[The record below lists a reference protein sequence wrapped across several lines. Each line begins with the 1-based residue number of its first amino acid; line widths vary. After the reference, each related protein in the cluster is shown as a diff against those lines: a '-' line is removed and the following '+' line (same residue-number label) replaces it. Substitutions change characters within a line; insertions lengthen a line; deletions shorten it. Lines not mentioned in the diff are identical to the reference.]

1 MKMNKY
7 TLLAAAVSTALF
19 SGATLAETDV
29 ALDVIAGDE
38 AAPKVE
44 KVNGTDVIS
53 DGWEVHGYASMNYRM
68 VDGETVD
75 TEFGKPDY
83 KTAGT
88 HGKSTNQVEFVLKK
102 HTEHA
107 NGVWSNFNVR
117 AEYGNGNSYAYTS
130 SGSQKDNTTAQFEI
144 KETFV
149 EIGGLSYLGED
160 TSIWG
165 GQRFLNRSAS
175 ALSGEFWKQS
185 SGVGAG
191 IQSKLAGNTAGFAIV
206 SADPD
211 AGAADTYSINCKQ
224 PDGTISTNPNECK
237 IDKNGAAERTTL
249 TSFDFY
255 YYGVDVGFGS
265 LDFDVKY
272 MQQANQDSSSE
283 DGIGASITLNSSY
296 YGLDGWSQTAIA
308 YGKGVAQNRGVN
320 FGGWSSGND
329 NAESIF
335 FTSGGVVNISENWQM
350 GSELTYFGALD
361 ELFGAKD
368 LKRYI
373 AAVRPSYK
381 VNENFRLEMTASY
394 GHEEGAEGYWGRTG
408 DAVESDIMNL
418 EVATVFTVNADYF
431 GRPQIK
437 PYVSYVSADDEAS
450 AKLIGIDDGKSETII
465 GVHTEIWF

>member
-1 MKMNKY
+1 MNKY

-29 ALDVIAGDE
+29 ALDVITGDE

-53 DGWEVHGYASMNYRM
+53 DGWEVHGYASMNFRM

-88 HGKSTNQVEFVLKK
+88 HGKSTNQVEFVIKK

-107 NGVWSNFNVR
+107 NGVWSDFVVR
-117 AEYGNGNSYAYTS
+117 SEYGNGNSYAYS
-130 SGSQKDNTTAQFEI
+130 SPGSQKANTTAQFEI
-144 KETFV
+144 KETYV

-165 GQRFLNRSAS
+165 GQRYLNRSAS
-175 ALSGEFWKQS
+175 VLSGEFWKQS

-191 IQSKLAGNTAGFAIV
+191 IQTKLGGNTAGFAIV
-206 SADPD
+206 
-211 AGAADTYSINCKQ
+211 AADTDSDIN
-224 PDGTISTNPNECK
+224 S
-237 IDKNGAAERTTL
+237 GASDRQTL
-249 TSFDFY
+249 TSHDLY

-265 LDFDVKY
+265 LDFDFKY
-272 MQQANQDSSSE
+272 ITQANVQDD
-283 DGIGASITLNSSY
+283 DGFGASITLNSSY

-308 YGKGVAQNRGVN
+308 YGKGAAQNRGVN
-320 FGGWSSGND
+320 FGSWSGGDD

-350 GSELTYFGALD
+350 GSEVTYFAGLD
-361 ELFGAKD
+361 ELFSAKD

-373 AAVRPSYK
+373 VAARPSYK
-381 VNENFRLEMTASY
+381 VNDNLRLEATGSY
-394 GHEEGAEGYWGRTG
+394 AHEEVEVGGVWGKSA
-408 DAVESDIMNL
+408 DAAESDIVNL
-418 EVATVFTVNADYF
+418 ELAAAFTVNADYF

-437 PYVSYVSADDEAS
+437 PYVSYILADDE
-450 AKLIGIDDGKSETII
+450 G
-465 GVHTEIWF
+465 TEL

>member
-7 TLLAAAVSTALF
+7 TLLAAAVSTALL
-19 SGATLAETDV
+19 SGAAFAETDV
-29 ALDVIAGDE
+29 ALDVITGDE
-38 AAPKVE
+38 AAPQVE
-44 KVNGTDVIS
+44 KVNGTDVIA
-53 DGWEVHGYASMNYRM
+53 DGWEVHGYASMNFRM

-88 HGKSTNQVEFVLKK
+88 HGKSTNQVEFVIKK

-107 NGVWSNFNVR
+107 NGVWSDFVVR
-117 AEYGNGNSYAYTS
+117 TEYGNGNSYAYS
-130 SGSQKDNTTAQFEI
+130 SPGSQKDNTTAQFEV
-144 KETFV
+144 KETYV
-149 EIGGLSYLGED
+149 EIGGLSYLGQD

-165 GQRFLNRSAS
+165 GQRYLNRSAS

-191 IQSKLAGNTAGFAIV
+191 IQTKIAGNTAGVAIV
-206 SADPD
+206 
-211 AGAADTYSINCKQ
+211 AADTDGDINNG
-224 PDGTISTNPNECK
+224 PGADG
-237 IDKNGAAERTTL
+237 RQTL
-249 TSFDFY
+249 TSHDLY
-255 YYGVDVGFGS
+255 YYGVGFGS
-265 LDFDVKY
+265 LDFDFKY
-272 MQQANQDSSSE
+272 ITQANAEHD

-308 YGKGVAQNRGVN
+308 YGKGAAQNRGVN
-320 FGGWSSGND
+320 FGSWSGGDD

-350 GSELTYFGALD
+350 GSEVTYFAGLD

-373 AAVRPSYK
+373 VAARPSYK
-381 VNENFRLEMTASY
+381 VNDNLRLEATGSY
-394 GHEEGAEGYWGRTG
+394 AHEEVEVGGAWNKSA
-408 DAVESDIMNL
+408 DAAESDIINL
-418 EVATVFTVNADYF
+418 ELAAAFTVNADYF

-437 PYVSYVSADDEAS
+437 PYVSYILADDEAS
-450 AKLIGIDDGKSETII
+450 ASDIGIKNGKSETII

>member
-1 MKMNKY
+1 MKKVSVI
-7 TLLAAAVSTALF
+7 AAAVA
-19 SGATLAETDV
+19 ATLA
-29 ALDVIAGDE
+29 AGSAFAED
-38 AAPKVE
+38 AKNA
-44 KVNGTDVIS
+44 TDVIK
-53 DGWEVHGYASMNYRM
+53 DGWEVHGYASMNFRT

-102 HTEHA
+102 HTEHQ

-117 AEYGNGNSYAYTS
+117 SEYGNGNSYAYSS
-130 SGSQKDNTTAQFEI
+130 SGSQKKNNEAQFEI

-165 GQRFLNRSAS
+165 GQRFLNRA
-175 ALSGEFWKQS
+175 AGLLSGEFWKQS

-191 IQSKLAGNTAGFAIV
+191 IQTKLAGHTSGFAV
-206 SADPD
+206 VVVDPD
-211 AGAADTYSINCKQ
+211 AGDVTR
-224 PDGTISTNPNECK
+224 G
-237 IDKNGAAERTTL
+237 AERKTL
-249 TSFDFY
+249 TSYDLY

-265 LDFDVKY
+265 LDFDFKH
-272 MQQANQDSSSE
+272 MKQANQDSSSE
-283 DGIGASITLNSSY
+283 DGFGAAVTLNSSY
-296 YGLDGWSQTAIA
+296 YGLNGWTQTAIA

-320 FGGWSSGND
+320 FGGWAGGND
-329 NAESIF
+329 QQESLF
-335 FTSGGVVNISENWQM
+335 LTSYGVLNISDNWQM
-350 GSELTYFGALD
+350 GSEITYFGALD

-373 AAVRPSYK
+373 VAVRPSYK
-381 VNENFRLEMTASY
+381 VNDNLRIEMTGSY
-394 GHEEGAEGYWGRTG
+394 AHEEGAEGYWGRTG
-408 DAVESDIMNL
+408 DSVESEVYNL
-418 EVATVFTVNADYF
+418 ELAAAFTVNADYF

-437 PYVSYVSADDEAS
+437 PYVSYISADDKAS
-450 AKLIGIDDGKSETII
+450 ASQLGINNSKDETVI

>member
-53 DGWEVHGYASMNYRM
+53 DGWEVHGYASMNFRM

-107 NGVWSNFNVR
+107 NGVWSDFVVR
-117 AEYGNGNSYAYTS
+117 SEYGNGNSYAYS
-130 SGSQKDNTTAQFEI
+130 SPGSQKANTTAQFEV
-144 KETFV
+144 KETYV

-165 GQRFLNRSAS
+165 GQRYLNRSAS

-191 IQSKLAGNTAGFAIV
+191 IQTKLGGNTAGFAIV
-206 SADPD
+206 
-211 AGAADTYSINCKQ
+211 AADTDGDINNG
-224 PDGTISTNPNECK
+224 PGTDG
-237 IDKNGAAERTTL
+237 RQTL
-249 TSFDFY
+249 TSHDLY

-265 LDFDVKY
+265 LDFDFKY
-272 MQQANQDSSSE
+272 ITQANVQDD
-283 DGIGASITLNSSY
+283 DGFGASITLNSSY

-308 YGKGVAQNRGVN
+308 YGKGAAQNRGVN
-320 FGGWSSGND
+320 FGSWSGGDD

-350 GSELTYFGALD
+350 GSEVTYFAALD

-373 AAVRPSYK
+373 VAARPSYK
-381 VNENFRLEMTASY
+381 VNDNLRLEATGSY
-394 GHEEGAEGYWGRTG
+394 AHEEGAEGYWGRTG
-408 DAVESDIMNL
+408 DDLKSDIINVEL
-418 EVATVFTVNADYF
+418 AAAFTVNADYF

-437 PYVSYVSADDEAS
+437 PYVSYITADDEAS
-450 AKLIGIDDGKSETII
+450 AKQIGIKDGKSETII

>member
-1 MKMNKY
+1 MNKY
-7 TLLAAAVSTALF
+7 TLLAAAVSTALL
-19 SGATLAETDV
+19 SGAAFAETEV
-29 ALDVIAGDE
+29 ALDVISGDE

-44 KVNGTDVIS
+44 KVNGTDVIA
-53 DGWEVHGYASMNYRM
+53 DGWEVHGYASMNFRM

-83 KTAGT
+83 LTAGT
-88 HGKSTNQVEFVLKK
+88 HGKSTNQVEFVIKK

-107 NGVWSNFNVR
+107 NGVWSDFVVR
-117 AEYGNGNSYAYTS
+117 SEYGNGNSYAYSS
-130 SGSQKDNTTAQFEI
+130 SGSQKDNTTAQFEV
-144 KETFV
+144 KETYV

-206 SADPD
+206 TADPD
-211 AGAADTYSINCKQ
+211 AGAADSYAINCKQ
-224 PDGTISTNPNECK
+224 DDDTISTDPNECK
-237 IDKNGAAERTTL
+237 VEKNGADERKTL

-265 LDFDVKY
+265 LDFDLKY
-272 MQQANQDSSSE
+272 MQQANKDSSSD
-283 DGIGASITLNSSY
+283 DGIGGSITLNSSY

-320 FGGWSSGND
+320 FGGWSGGD
-329 NAESIF
+329 ENAESIF
-335 FTSGGVVNISENWQM
+335 FTTGGVVNISENWQM
-350 GSELTYFGALD
+350 GSEITYFAALD

-368 LKRYI
+368 LKRYLI
-373 AAVRPSYK
+373 AARPSYK
-381 VNENFRLEMTASY
+381 VNDNLRIEMTGSY
-394 GHEEGAEGYWGRTG
+394 GHEEGEEGYWDRTG
-408 DAVESDIMNL
+408 DAVKNTYLNAEL
-418 EVATVFTVNADYF
+418 AAAFTVNADYF

-437 PYVSYVSADDEAS
+437 PYVSYITADDEAS
-450 AKLIGIDDGKSETII
+450 ASRIGIKDGKSETII

>member
-53 DGWEVHGYASMNYRM
+53 DGWEVHGYASMNFRM

-88 HGKSTNQVEFVLKK
+88 HGKSTNQVEFVIKK

-107 NGVWSNFNVR
+107 NGVWSDFVVR
-117 AEYGNGNSYAYTS
+117 SEYGNGNSYAYS
-130 SGSQKDNTTAQFEI
+130 SPGSQKANTTAQFEI
-144 KETFV
+144 KETYV

-165 GQRFLNRSAS
+165 GQRYLNRSAS
-175 ALSGEFWKQS
+175 VLSGEFWKQS

-191 IQSKLAGNTAGFAIV
+191 IQTKLGGNTAGFAIV
-206 SADPD
+206 
-211 AGAADTYSINCKQ
+211 AADTDGDINNG
-224 PDGTISTNPNECK
+224 PGADG
-237 IDKNGAAERTTL
+237 RQTL
-249 TSFDFY
+249 TSHDLY

-265 LDFDVKY
+265 LDFDFKY
-272 MQQANQDSSSE
+272 ITQANVQDD
-283 DGIGASITLNSSY
+283 DGFGASITLNSSY

-308 YGKGVAQNRGVN
+308 YGKGAAQNRGVN
-320 FGGWSSGND
+320 FGSWSGGDD

-350 GSELTYFGALD
+350 GSEVTYFAGLD
-361 ELFGAKD
+361 ELFSAKD

-373 AAVRPSYK
+373 VAARPSYK
-381 VNENFRLEMTASY
+381 VNDNLRLEATGSY
-394 GHEEGAEGYWGRTG
+394 AHEEVEVGGVWGKSA
-408 DAVESDIMNL
+408 DAAESDIVNL
-418 EVATVFTVNADYF
+418 ELAAAFTVNADYF

-437 PYVSYVSADDEAS
+437 PYVSYILADDEAS
-450 AKLIGIDDGKSETII
+450 AKDIGIKNGKSETII

>member
-53 DGWEVHGYASMNYRM
+53 DGWEVHGYASMNFRM

-107 NGVWSNFNVR
+107 NGVWSDFVVR
-117 AEYGNGNSYAYTS
+117 SEYGNGNSYAYS
-130 SGSQKDNTTAQFEI
+130 SPGSQKANTTAQFEV
-144 KETFV
+144 KETYV

-165 GQRFLNRSAS
+165 GQRYLNRSAS
-175 ALSGEFWKQS
+175 VLSGEFWKQS

-191 IQSKLAGNTAGFAIV
+191 IQTKLGGNTAGFAIV
-206 SADPD
+206 
-211 AGAADTYSINCKQ
+211 AADTDGDINNG
-224 PDGTISTNPNECK
+224 PGADG
-237 IDKNGAAERTTL
+237 RQTL
-249 TSFDFY
+249 TSHDLY

-265 LDFDVKY
+265 LDFDFKY
-272 MQQANQDSSSE
+272 ITQANVQDD

-308 YGKGVAQNRGVN
+308 YGKGAAQNRGVN
-320 FGGWSSGND
+320 FGSWSGGDD

-350 GSELTYFGALD
+350 GSEVTYFAGLD
-361 ELFGAKD
+361 ELFSAKD

-373 AAVRPSYK
+373 VAARPSYK
-381 VNENFRLEMTASY
+381 VNDNLRLEATGSY
-394 GHEEGAEGYWGRTG
+394 AHEEVEVGGAWGKSA
-408 DAVESDIMNL
+408 DAAESDIVNL
-418 EVATVFTVNADYF
+418 ELAAAFTVNADYF

-437 PYVSYVSADDEAS
+437 PYVSYILADDEAS
-450 AKLIGIDDGKSETII
+450 AKDIGIKNGKSETII

>member
-1 MKMNKY
+1 MKKVSVI
-7 TLLAAAVSTALF
+7 AAAVA
-19 SGATLAETDV
+19 ATLA
-29 ALDVIAGDE
+29 AGSAFAED
-38 AAPKVE
+38 AKNA
-44 KVNGTDVIS
+44 TDVIK
-53 DGWEVHGYASMNYRM
+53 DGWEVHGYASMNFRT

-102 HTEHA
+102 HTEHQ

-117 AEYGNGNSYAYTS
+117 SEYGNGNSYAYSS
-130 SGSQKDNTTAQFEI
+130 SGSQKKNNEAQFEI

-165 GQRFLNRSAS
+165 GQRFLNRA
-175 ALSGEFWKQS
+175 AGLLSGEFWKQS

-191 IQSKLAGNTAGFAIV
+191 IQTKLAGHTSGFAV
-206 SADPD
+206 VVADPD
-211 AGAADTYSINCKQ
+211 AGDVTR
-224 PDGTISTNPNECK
+224 G
-237 IDKNGAAERTTL
+237 AERKTL
-249 TSFDFY
+249 TSYDLY

-265 LDFDVKY
+265 LDFDFKY
-272 MQQANQDSSSE
+272 MKQANQDSSSE
-283 DGIGASITLNSSY
+283 DGFGAAVTLNSSY
-296 YGLDGWSQTAIA
+296 YGLKGWTQTAIA

-320 FGGWSSGND
+320 FGGWAGGND
-329 NAESIF
+329 QQESLF
-335 FTSGGVVNISENWQM
+335 LTSYGVLNISDNWQM
-350 GSELTYFGALD
+350 GSEITYFGALD

-373 AAVRPSYK
+373 VAVRPSYK
-381 VNENFRLEMTASY
+381 VNDNLRIEMTGSY
-394 GHEEGAEGYWGRTG
+394 AHEEGAEGYWGRTG
-408 DAVESDIMNL
+408 DSVESDVYNL
-418 EVATVFTVNADYF
+418 ELAAAFTVNADYF

-437 PYVSYVSADDEAS
+437 PYVSYISADDKAS
-450 AKLIGIDDGKSETII
+450 ASQLGINNSKDETVI

>member
-1 MKMNKY
+1 MNKY

-53 DGWEVHGYASMNYRM
+53 DGWEVHGYASMNFRM

-88 HGKSTNQVEFVLKK
+88 HGKSTNQVEFVIKK

-107 NGVWSNFNVR
+107 NGVWSDFVVR
-117 AEYGNGNSYAYTS
+117 SEYGNGNSYAYS
-130 SGSQKDNTTAQFEI
+130 SPGSQKANTTAQFEI
-144 KETFV
+144 KETYV

-165 GQRFLNRSAS
+165 GQRYLNRSAS
-175 ALSGEFWKQS
+175 VLSGEFWKQS

-191 IQSKLAGNTAGFAIV
+191 IQTKLGGNTAGFAIV
-206 SADPD
+206 
-211 AGAADTYSINCKQ
+211 AADTDGDINNG
-224 PDGTISTNPNECK
+224 PGADG
-237 IDKNGAAERTTL
+237 RQTL
-249 TSFDFY
+249 TSHDLY

-265 LDFDVKY
+265 LDFDFKY
-272 MQQANQDSSSE
+272 ITQANVQDD
-283 DGIGASITLNSSY
+283 DGFGASITLNSSY

-308 YGKGVAQNRGVN
+308 YGKGAAQNRGVN
-320 FGGWSSGND
+320 FGSWSGGDD

-350 GSELTYFGALD
+350 GSEVTYFAGLD
-361 ELFGAKD
+361 ELFSAKD

-373 AAVRPSYK
+373 VAARPSYK
-381 VNENFRLEMTASY
+381 VNDNLRLEATGSY
-394 GHEEGAEGYWGRTG
+394 AHEEVEVGGVWGKSA
-408 DAVESDIMNL
+408 DAAESDIVNL
-418 EVATVFTVNADYF
+418 ELAAAFTVNADYF

-437 PYVSYVSADDEAS
+437 PYVSYILADDEAS
-450 AKLIGIDDGKSETII
+450 AKDIGIKNGKSETII